1 MPHKNILHMLTPLKH
16 ISPFDVN
23 MALDA
28 GYDAVVPYTSIEL
41 NEVAGLV
48 QDVIF
53 SRPPARGPRSGI
65 FIAGKDAVLAL
76 DMLDAAKKA
85 QSPPFGASIF
95 ADPAGSFTTAAAM
108 MACLEK
114 VLKSGHGRD
123 LKELRV
129 VVFGATGVVGFSAAV
144 ISALE
149 GARVTLVGHDG
160 AERVGKAAAQI
171 KARFGVEVQA
181 ADGSSEDKKSAL
193 ANNAQA
199 IICAGRAGVRVLS
212 AAQIAAATGLLVA
225 ADVNAVAPSGIEGL
239 DLFAMGA
246 SIGGG
251 AALGVGPLALGDT
264 KYKTESKLFQ
274 RMIAADAVVRYDFRD
289 AFALARE
296 LNV

>member
-1 MPHKNILHMLTPLKH
+1 
-16 ISPFDVN
+16 

-28 GYDAVVPYTSIEL
+28 GYDAVVPYTSIEQ

-181 ADGSSEDKKSAL
+181 GRRLQRGQEIRVGE
-193 ANNAQA
+193 Q
-199 IICAGRAGVRVLS
+199 RAGDHLRGTGAAFACFPPPRSRPRRGCWSPPTSTRSRLRASRGSTCSRWARRS
-212 AAQIAAATGLLVA
+212 AAARR
-225 ADVNAVAPSGIEGL
+225 
-239 DLFAMGA
+239 
-246 SIGGG
+246 
-251 AALGVGPLALGDT
+251 LGVGPLALGDT

-274 RMIAADAVVRYDFRD
+274 RMIAADAVVRYDFPRRLR
-289 AFALARE
+289 AGARTQC
-296 LNV
+296 LSRRPF